1 MLINRRIVGP
11 GAGGRM
17 RQVAGGVGCTL
28 AVCLALSAAAQVTP
42 GVPPGRNPALT
53 PRPAGQP
60 ASPAITQP
68 GNPTA
73 NPPDARP
80 GAERAGEKGLEHLP
94 TPEPGEDEV
103 TLSAFS
109 EPVELTALVEYVTT
123 TLNINSSTK
132 GQLTGTITF
141 NAPVKIKKIQL
152 LPLLDALLAQYNF
165 TITRDPTGFYMV
177 HPISDVQVNLDGQ
190 EATTRVFPVPNVK
203 PSFLKAAIEA
213 QMGGGGGAA
222 ANPGTPPT
230 PGARGIA
237 YVDELGVIVAT
248 DSVRR
253 LASIESLIGSL
264 LDQYAKYRFIRREL
278 EYVSAPVARERA
290 LALLGANVG
299 SGGAQNP
306 GQPNIDPNT
315 GQPIQG
321 QPSAGASKAESLPER
336 LSVDPTGNALVFRGT
351 PDEEIVLDQVLEV
364 IDVPNNL
371 EPKSYEVG
379 SSAKQIAEIAKVRG
393 LGEVQLIEKPAE
405 NDPNRPVFYN
415 YYDPGQNQQRQTKS
429 VSGGPTMVVDEA
441 SGKITYYATPR
452 QHDEL
457 TKLIKEINPSEERVV
472 IRAYKLKHSDAD
484 KVSQIILGLIENQSL
499 PNDAGSSPLLD
510 TGGGFS
516 SSTTYS
522 ARGRRTTYY
531 NPSTGQPDGE
541 LSLAG
546 GPDVFVLPDKANNQV
561 LVKAPIKQQPEFA
574 RLIEKIDLRRPQVF
588 LEAKIVAVT
597 ASDEF
602 RLAFET
608 QLINAGGAGGVLN
621 TNFGL
626 SGFPTGGTL
635 DTRKNVATGLTG
647 LTAALIKSDQI
658 PIALTALARDVDTR
672 ILSSPQLLVADNEEA
687 EIASIDQQ
695 PTQTTTLG
703 SSDNTG
709 SRDVSS
715 YEYVDAGTKL
725 TVKPQISEG
734 GYLRLKYDIELSSFS
749 GTGSAGVPPPK
760 QKNNVKS
767 DSVTVP
773 TDMTVVVGGVV
784 VSTNGRTVVKVP
796 LLGDIPILGALFSD
810 DNRTDRKTTLYVFIT
825 PRIMRDD
832 LFDDLRL
839 LTEGPQAKSKLEA
852 DVPALGPSSI
862 DILDVPA
869 PEPTPALSPAR
880 DSTPSKEAKDTKDK
894 KDTSSGVVK
903 IR

>member
-1 MLINRRIVGP
+1 MQTNGRIGHP
-11 GAGGRM
+11 AKGLLESCGGSGAGPARAC
-17 RQVAGGVGCTL
+17 RALACAVVCALLAAPALAQVAPGG
-28 AVCLALSAAAQVTP
+28 
-42 GVPPGRNPALT
+42 PPNRNRNGA
-53 PRPAGQP
+53 PRPINQPTTQPTGQP
-60 ASPAITQP
+60 NQP
-68 GNPTA
+68 EHNGGEAKT
-73 NPPDARP
+73 
-80 GAERAGEKGLEHLP
+80 GEKGLAHLP

-141 NAPVKIKKIQL
+141 NAPVKVKKTQL
-152 LPLLDALLAQYNF
+152 LPLLDALLAQYSF
-165 TITRDPTGFYMV
+165 TITLDPTGFYMV
-177 HPISDVQVNLDGQ
+177 HPVSDVQVNLDG
-190 EATTRVFPVPNVK
+190 ETGTTRVFPVPNVK

-213 QMGGGGGAA
+213 QLGVGGGGAA
-222 ANPGTPPT
+222 PNPGSPV

-237 YVDELGVIVAT
+237 YIDELGVIVAT

-253 LASIESLIGSL
+253 LGAIDALIKSL
-264 LDQYAKYRFIRREL
+264 LEQYGKYRFIRREL
-278 EYVSAPVARERA
+278 EFVSAPVARERA
-290 LALLGANVG
+290 LSLLGAN
-299 SGGAQNP
+299 ATTNTPQNQN
-306 GQPNIDPNT
+306 QPNIDPNT
-315 GQPIQG
+315 GQPIQN
-321 QPSAGASKAESLPER
+321 QSAGASKSESLPER

-351 PDEEIVLDQVLEV
+351 PDEEAVLDEVLKV

-371 EPKSYEVG
+371 EPKSYDVG
-379 SSAKQIAEIAKVRG
+379 SSAKQVAEIAKVRG

-415 YYDPGQNQQRQTKS
+415 YYNDGQTRQQPTKA

-457 TKLIKEINPSEERVV
+457 TKLITEINPLEERVV
-472 IRAYKLKHSDAD
+472 IRAYKLKHSDAE
-484 KVSQIILGLIENQSL
+484 KVSQIILGLIENQNL
-499 PNDAGSSPLLD
+499 PNDTGTSPLLD
-510 TGGGFS
+510 TGGGYS
-516 SSTTYS
+516 RTSYS
-522 ARGRRTTYY
+522 ANGRRSTYY
-531 NPSTGQPDGE
+531 NPNNGANDGE

-546 GPDVFVLPDKANNQV
+546 GPDVFVLPDKSNNQV
-561 LVKAPIKQQPEFA
+561 LVKAPIKQQAEFG

-588 LEAKIVAVT
+588 IEAKIVAVT

-626 SGFPTGGTL
+626 STFPTGTGLTNPK
-635 DTRKNVATGLTG
+635 TVATGLTG

-658 PIALTALARDVDTR
+658 PIALTAFGRDIDTH

-695 PTQTTTLG
+695 PTQTTTLSDSG
-703 SSDNTG
+703 SSG

-734 GYLRLKYDIELSSFS
+734 GYLRLKYDIELSNFTGTS
-749 GTGSAGVPPPK
+749 GAPGQPPPK

-784 VSTNGRTVVKVP
+784 VSTDNRTVVKVP
-796 LLGDIPILGALFSD
+796 LLGDIPIVGALFRD
-810 DNRTDRKTTLYVFIT
+810 DNHTDRKTTLYVFIT

-839 LTEGPQAKSKLEA
+839 LTEGPQAKSKLDA
-852 DVPALGPSSI
+852 DVPAMAPSSI
-862 DILDVPA
+862 DILSL

-880 DSTPSKEAKDTKDK
+880 DTGKDSGKDK
-894 KDTSSGVVK
+894 KDASSNGVVR
-903 IR
+903 IH

>member
-1 MLINRRIVGP
+1 MHTDGRIVRP
-11 GAGGRM
+11 GVGGLKRELAGSTRAFACAAVAALLVASAALA
-17 RQVAGGVGCTL
+17 QVAPGGPARRNNPNNPRPNNQPAT
-28 AVCLALSAAAQVTP
+28 
-42 GVPPGRNPALT
+42 NPAN
-53 PRPAGQP
+53 PAG
-60 ASPAITQP
+60 TQP
-68 GNPTA
+68 PH
-73 NPPDARP
+73 
-80 GAERAGEKGLEHLP
+80 GAEGAAGNKGLEHLP

-141 NAPVKIKKIQL
+141 NAPVKIKKTQL

-165 TITRDPTGFYMV
+165 TITLDPTGFYMV
-177 HPISDVQVNLDGQ
+177 HPISDVQVNLDG
-190 EATTRVFPVPNVK
+190 ESATTRVFPVPNVK
-203 PSFLKAAIEA
+203 PSFLKPAIEA
-213 QMGGGGGAA
+213 QMGGGGAA
-222 ANPGTPPT
+222 APNPGNPGTP
-230 PGARGIA
+230 GVRGIA

-253 LASIESLIGSL
+253 LGAIESLVKSL
-264 LDQYAKYRFIRREL
+264 LEQYAKYHFIRREL
-278 EYVSAPVARERA
+278 EFVSAPVARERA
-290 LALLGANVG
+290 LSLLGANVNS
-299 SGGAQNP
+299 SGQQNQ

-351 PDEEIVLDQVLEV
+351 PDEESVLDQVLRV

-393 LGEVQLIEKPAE
+393 LGEVQLIEKPQE
-405 NDPNRPVFYN
+405 SDPNRPVFYN
-415 YYDPGQNQQRQTKS
+415 YYNDGQNRQQQNKT

-452 QHDEL
+452 QHEEL

-484 KVSQIILGLIENQSL
+484 KVSQLILGLIQNQSL
-499 PNDAGSSPLLD
+499 PNDTGTSPLLN
-510 TGGGFS
+510 TSGGAY
-516 SSTTYS
+516 SSTSFS
-522 ARGRRTTYY
+522 ARSGRRTTVY
-531 NPSTGQPDGE
+531 NPSTGTNDGE

-546 GPDVFVLPDKANNQV
+546 GEDVFVIPDKANNQV
-561 LVKAPIKQQPEFA
+561 LVKAPIKQQPEFS

-597 ASDEF
+597 ASDEM

-608 QLINAGGAGGVLN
+608 QLINAAGTGGVLN
-621 TNFGL
+621 TSFGL
-626 SGFPTGGTL
+626 SSFATGTGLVNPKT
-635 DTRKNVATGLTG
+635 VATGLPG
-647 LTAALIKSDQI
+647 LTAAIIKSDQV
-658 PIALTALARDVDTR
+658 PIALTAFGRDIDTH

-703 SSDNTG
+703 NSGSTG
-709 SRDVSS
+709 TRDVQS

-734 GYLRLKYDIELSSFS
+734 GYLRLKYDIELSNF
-749 GTGSAGVPPPK
+749 TGSGSNGQPPPK
-760 QKNNVKS
+760 QKNNIKS

-784 VSTNGRTVVKVP
+784 VSTDNRTVVKVP
-796 LLGDIPILGALFSD
+796 LLGDIPIVGALFRD
-810 DNRTDRKTTLYVFIT
+810 DSKTDRKTTLYVFIT

-839 LTEGPQAKSKLEA
+839 LTEGPQAKSKIDA
-852 DVPALGPSSI
+852 DVPALKPSSI
-862 DILDVPA
+862 DILPDAA
-869 PEPTPALSPAR
+869 PQPTPALSPAR
-880 DSTPSKEAKDTKDK
+880 DSSQSKESKDK
-894 KDTSSGVVK
+894 KDAPNGVVK

>member
-1 MLINRRIVGP
+1 MPIDRRIVRPRQGGIAKSP
-11 GAGGRM
+11 AGRTRTM
-17 RQVAGGVGCTL
+17 ACAAL
-28 AVCLALSAAAQVTP
+28 AALLAASAATAQVQP
-42 GVPPGRNPALT
+42 GGPPRRNNPNT
-53 PRPAGQP
+53 PRPATP
-60 ASPAITQP
+60 
-68 GNPTA
+68 
-73 NPPDARP
+73 P
-80 GAERAGEKGLEHLP
+80 GASQINPAGAQPPAGAEGATGHKGLEHLP
-94 TPEPGEDEV
+94 APEPGEDEV

-123 TLNINSSTK
+123 TLEINSSTK

-141 NAPVKIKKIQL
+141 NAPVKIKKTQL

-165 TITRDPTGFYMV
+165 TITLDPTGFYMV
-177 HPISDVQVNLDGQ
+177 HPISDVQVNLDG
-190 EATTRVFPVPNVK
+190 ETATTRVFPVPNVK
-203 PSFLKAAIEA
+203 PSFLKPAIEA
-213 QMGGGGGAA
+213 QMGGGGAA
-222 ANPGTPPT
+222 ANPGNPGT
-230 PGARGIA
+230 PGAPGLRGIA

-253 LASIESLIGSL
+253 LNAVESLVKSL
-264 LDQYAKYRFIRREL
+264 LEQYGKYRFIRREL
-278 EYVSAPVARERA
+278 EFVSAPVARERA

-299 SGGAQNP
+299 SGATQNQ

-321 QPSAGASKAESLPER
+321 QPGVGASKAESLPER

-351 PDEEIVLDQVLEV
+351 PDEEAVLDQVLEV

-429 VSGGPTMVVDEA
+429 ISGGPTMVVDEA

-472 IRAYKLKHSDAD
+472 IRAYKLKHSDAE
-484 KVSQIILGLIENQSL
+484 KVSQLILGLIENQSL
-499 PNDAGSSPLLD
+499 PNDTGSSPLLD
-510 TGGGFS
+510 TGGF

-522 ARGRRTTYY
+522 ARGGRRTTVY
-531 NPSTGQPDGE
+531 NPGTGTNDGE

-546 GPDVFVLPDKANNQV
+546 GPDVFVIPDKANNQV
-561 LVKAPIKQQPEFA
+561 LVKAPIKQQPEFS

-597 ASDEF
+597 ASDEM

-608 QLINAGGAGGVLN
+608 QLINAAGTGGVLN

-626 SGFPTGGTL
+626 SSFATGTGL
-635 DTRKNVATGLTG
+635 VNPKNVATGLTG
-647 LTAALIKSDQI
+647 LTAAIIKSDQV
-658 PIALTALARDVDTR
+658 PIALTAFGRDIDTH

-703 SSDNTG
+703 NSGSTG
-709 SRDVSS
+709 TRDVQS

-734 GYLRLKYDIELSSFS
+734 GYLRLKYDIELSNF
-749 GTGSAGVPPPK
+749 TGSGSDGQPPPK

-784 VSTNGRTVVKVP
+784 VSTDNRTVVKVP
-796 LLGDIPILGALFSD
+796 LLGDIPIVGALFRD
-810 DNRTDRKTTLYVFIT
+810 DSKTDRKTTLYVFIT

-839 LTEGPQAKSKLEA
+839 LTEGPQAKSKIDS
-852 DVPALGPSSI
+852 DVPALKPSSI
-862 DILDVPA
+862 DILPDAA

-880 DSTPSKEAKDTKDK
+880 DASPSKDAKEK
-894 KDTSSGVVK
+894 KDASNGVVK

>member
-1 MLINRRIVGP
+1 MHTDGRIVRP
-11 GAGGRM
+11 GEGGLKRQLAGSTRTFACAA
-17 RQVAGGVGCTL
+17 VA
-28 AVCLALSAAAQVTP
+28 ALFVASGALAQVSP
-42 GVPPGRNPALT
+42 GNQPKRNNTNNPRPITPPGTNPAI
-53 PRPAGQP
+53 PAGNQP
-60 ASPAITQP
+60 
-68 GNPTA
+68 PTGEE
-73 NPPDARP
+73 
-80 GAERAGEKGLEHLP
+80 GAAGTKGLAHLP

-141 NAPVKIKKIQL
+141 NAPVKVKKTQL

-165 TITRDPTGFYMV
+165 TITLDPTGFYMV
-177 HPISDVQVNLDGQ
+177 HPVSDVQVNLDG
-190 EATTRVFPVPNVK
+190 ETATTRVFPVPNVK
-203 PSFLKAAIEA
+203 PSFLKPAIEA
-213 QMGGGGGAA
+213 QMGGGGAA
-222 ANPGTPPT
+222 APNPGSPGTP
-230 PGARGIA
+230 GVRGIA

-253 LASIESLIGSL
+253 LGAIESLVKSL
-264 LDQYAKYRFIRREL
+264 LEQYGRYRFIRREL
-278 EYVSAPVARERA
+278 EFVSAPVARERA

-299 SGGAQNP
+299 SGGGPSQ

-315 GQPIQG
+315 GQPIQS

-351 PDEEIVLDQVLEV
+351 PDEEAVLDQVLAV

-415 YYDPGQNQQRQTKS
+415 YYDDGSRRQQQNKS
-429 VSGGPTMVVDEA
+429 ISGGPTMVVDEA

-484 KVSQIILGLIENQSL
+484 KVSQLILGLIENQSL
-499 PNDAGSSPLLD
+499 PNDTGTSPLLD
-510 TGGGFS
+510 TGGAY
-516 SSTTYS
+516 SSTSYS
-522 ARGRRTTYY
+522 ARSGRRTTVY
-531 NPSTGQPDGE
+531 NPGTGTNDGE

-546 GPDVFVLPDKANNQV
+546 GEDVFVIPDKANNQV
-561 LVKAPIKQQPEFA
+561 LVKAPIKQQPEFS

-597 ASDEF
+597 ASDEM

-608 QLINAGGAGGVLN
+608 QLINASGTGGVLN

-626 SGFPTGGTL
+626 STFATGAGLTNPK
-635 DTRKNVATGLTG
+635 TVATGLTG
-647 LTAALIKSDQI
+647 LTAAIIKSDQV
-658 PIALTALARDVDTR
+658 PIALTAFGRDIDTH

-703 SSDNTG
+703 NSGSTG
-709 SRDVSS
+709 TRDVQS

-734 GYLRLKYDIELSSFS
+734 GYLRLKYDIELSNFT
-749 GTGSAGVPPPK
+749 GTGSDGQPPPK

-784 VSTNGRTVVKVP
+784 VSTDNRTVVKVP
-796 LLGDIPILGALFSD
+796 LLGDIPIVGALFRD
-810 DNRTDRKTTLYVFIT
+810 DSKTDRKTTLYVFIT

-839 LTEGPQAKSKLEA
+839 LTEGPQAKSKIDA
-852 DVPALGPSSI
+852 DVPALKPSSI
-862 DILDVPA
+862 DILPDTA

-880 DSTPSKEAKDTKDK
+880 DSTQSKETKDSKDK
-894 KDTSSGVVK
+894 KDAPNGVVK

>member
-1 MLINRRIVGP
+1 MHTDGRIVRP
-11 GAGGRM
+11 GGGGLKRQITGST
-17 RQVAGGVGCTL
+17 RARACAAVAALLLASGAIAQVA
-28 AVCLALSAAAQVTP
+28 P
-42 GVPPGRNPALT
+42 GNQPRRNNT
-53 PRPAGQP
+53 NNPRP
-60 ASPAITQP
+60 ITQP
-68 GNPTA
+68 GPNPA
-73 NPPDARP
+73 IPAGAQPPH
-80 GAERAGEKGLEHLP
+80 GADGASGNKGLEHLP

-141 NAPVKIKKIQL
+141 NAPVKVKKTQL

-165 TITRDPTGFYMV
+165 TITLDPTGFYMV
-177 HPISDVQVNLDGQ
+177 HPISDVQVNLDG
-190 EATTRVFPVPNVK
+190 ETATTRVFPVPNVK
-203 PSFLKAAIEA
+203 PSFLKPAIEA
-213 QMGGGGGAA
+213 QMGGGGAA
-222 ANPGTPPT
+222 APNPGNPGTP
-230 PGARGIA
+230 GVRGIA

-253 LASIESLIGSL
+253 LGAIESLVKSL
-264 LDQYAKYRFIRREL
+264 LEQYGKYRFIRREL
-278 EYVSAPVARERA
+278 EFVSAPVARERA

-299 SGGAQNP
+299 SGGAQNQ

-321 QPSAGASKAESLPER
+321 QTGAGASKAESLPER

-351 PDEEIVLDQVLEV
+351 PDEEAVLDQVLAV

-393 LGEVQLIEKPAE
+393 LGEVQLIEKPVE

-415 YYDPGQNQQRQTKS
+415 YYDDGSRRQQQNKS
-429 VSGGPTMVVDEA
+429 ISGGPTMVVDEA

-457 TKLIKEINPSEERVV
+457 SKLIKEINPSEERVV

-484 KVSQIILGLIENQSL
+484 KVSQLILGLIENQSL
-499 PNDAGSSPLLD
+499 PNDTGTSPLLD
-510 TGGGFS
+510 TGGAY
-516 SSTTYS
+516 SSTSYS
-522 ARGRRTTYY
+522 ARSGRRTTVY
-531 NPSTGQPDGE
+531 NPGTGANDGE

-546 GPDVFVLPDKANNQV
+546 GEDVFVIPDKANNQV
-561 LVKAPIKQQPEFA
+561 LVKAPIKQQPEFS

-597 ASDEF
+597 ASDEM

-608 QLINAGGAGGVLN
+608 QLINASGTGGVLN

-626 SGFPTGGTL
+626 STFATGTGLTNPK
-635 DTRKNVATGLTG
+635 TVATGLTG
-647 LTAALIKSDQI
+647 LTAAIIKSDQV
-658 PIALTALARDVDTR
+658 PIALTAFGRDIDTH

-703 SSDNTG
+703 NSGSTG
-709 SRDVSS
+709 TRDVQS

-734 GYLRLKYDIELSSFS
+734 GYLRLKYDIELSNFT
-749 GTGSAGVPPPK
+749 GTGSDGQPPPK

-784 VSTNGRTVVKVP
+784 VSTDNRTVVKVP
-796 LLGDIPILGALFSD
+796 LLGDIPIVGALFRD
-810 DNRTDRKTTLYVFIT
+810 DSKTDRKTTLYVFIT

-839 LTEGPQAKSKLEA
+839 LTEGPQAKSKIDA
-852 DVPALGPSSI
+852 DVPALKPSSI
-862 DILDVPA
+862 DILPDA
-869 PEPTPALSPAR
+869 LPEPTPALSPAR
-880 DSTPSKEAKDTKDK
+880 DSSQSKETKDK
-894 KDTSSGVVK
+894 KDASNGVVK

>member
-1 MLINRRIVGP
+1 MITQGARP
-11 GAGGRM
+11 GLAAA
-17 RQVAGGVGCTL
+17 VAVLLMVSG
-28 AVCLALSAAAQVTP
+28 SAAQVP
-42 GVPPGRNPALT
+42 PPPGGPAKRNTPNS
-53 PRPAGQP
+53 PRP
-60 ASPAITQP
+60 ITP
-68 GNPTA
+68 PRSTAA
-73 NPPDARP
+73 NPSGAQPPRAPDAQ
-80 GAERAGEKGLEHLP
+80 GANGTKALEHLP
-94 TPEPGEDEV
+94 TPEPGDDEV

-141 NAPVKIKKIQL
+141 NAPVKIKKAQL

-165 TITRDPTGFYMV
+165 TITLDPTGFYMV
-177 HPISDVQVNLDGQ
+177 HPVSDVQVNLDG
-190 EATTRVFPVPNVK
+190 ETATTRVFPVPNVK
-203 PSFLKAAIEA
+203 PSFLKPAIEA
-213 QMGGGGGAA
+213 QMGGGAGSPANPG
-222 ANPGTPPT
+222 NPGTP
-230 PGARGIA
+230 GVRGIA

-248 DSVRR
+248 DSARR
-253 LASIESLIGSL
+253 LGAIESLIRSL

-278 EYVSAPVARERA
+278 EFVSAPVARERA
-290 LALLGANVG
+290 LSLLGANVN
-299 SGGAQNP
+299 SNTAQNP

-315 GQPIQG
+315 GQPTQG
-321 QPSAGASKAESLPER
+321 QPSVGASKSESLPER

-351 PDEEIVLDQVLEV
+351 PDEEAVLDQVLEV

-393 LGEVQLIEKPAE
+393 LGEVQLIEKPQQY
-405 NDPNRPVFYN
+405 DPNRPVFYN
-415 YYDPGQNQQRQTKS
+415 YYNDGQNRQQPAKA

-441 SGKITYYATPR
+441 SGKITYYATAR

-457 TKLIKEINPSEERVV
+457 TKLINEINPSEERVV

-499 PNDAGSSPLLD
+499 PNDTGSSPLVD
-510 TGGGFS
+510 TAGGYS
-516 SSTTYS
+516 RTTYS
-522 ARGRRTTYY
+522 ANGRRSTYY
-531 NPSTGQPDGE
+531 NPNTGANDGE
-541 LSLAG
+541 LTLAG

-561 LVKAPIKQQPEFA
+561 LVKAPIKQQAEFS

-597 ASDEF
+597 ASDEM

-626 SGFPTGGTL
+626 STFPTGSGLTN
-635 DTRKNVATGLTG
+635 RKTVATGLTG

-658 PIALTALARDVDTR
+658 PIALTAFGRDIDTR

-703 SSDNTG
+703 NSGSTG
-709 SRDVSS
+709 TRDVQS

-734 GYLRLKYDIELSSFS
+734 GYLRLKYDIELSNFT
-749 GTGSAGVPPPK
+749 GTGSDGQPPPK

-784 VSTNGRTVVKVP
+784 VSTDNRTVVKVP
-796 LLGDIPILGALFSD
+796 LLGDIPIVGALFRD
-810 DNRTDRKTTLYVFIT
+810 DSHSDRKTTLYVFIT

-839 LTEGPQAKSKLEA
+839 LTQGPQAKSKLDA
-852 DVPALGPSSI
+852 DVPTLTPSSI
-862 DILDVPA
+862 DILTDAV
-869 PEPTPALSPAR
+869 PEPTPAFSPSR
-880 DSTPSKEAKDTKDK
+880 DSAKPKESKDK
-894 KDTSSGVVK
+894 KDSSNGVVK

>member
-1 MLINRRIVGP
+1 MQSDGRIVGP
-11 GAGGRM
+11 GAGGVKAGRAGSTRTLAAAAVAALLVAGSAM
-17 RQVAGGVGCTL
+17 AQVAPGGPPRRNNPKNPTN
-28 AVCLALSAAAQVTP
+28 SPRPIT
-42 GVPPGRNPALT
+42 PPGTNPAA
-53 PRPAGQP
+53 PEGAQP
-60 ASPAITQP
+60 PH
-68 GNPTA
+68 
-73 NPPDARP
+73 
-80 GAERAGEKGLEHLP
+80 GAEGATGSKALEHLP

-141 NAPVKIKKIQL
+141 NAPVKIKKAQL

-165 TITRDPTGFYMV
+165 TITLDPTGFYMV
-177 HPISDVQVNLDGQ
+177 HPISDVQVNLDG
-190 EATTRVFPVPNVK
+190 ETATTRVFPVPNVK
-203 PSFLKAAIEA
+203 PSFLKPAIEA
-213 QMGGGGGAA
+213 QMGGGGAA
-222 ANPGTPPT
+222 ANPGNPGT
-230 PGARGIA
+230 PGVRGIA

-253 LASIESLIGSL
+253 LGAIESLIKSL
-264 LDQYAKYRFIRREL
+264 LEQYGKYRFIRREL
-278 EYVSAPVARERA
+278 EFVSAPVARERA
-290 LALLGANVG
+290 LALLGANVNSTG
-299 SGGAQNP
+299 NQNP

-351 PDEEIVLDQVLEV
+351 PDEESVLDQVLKV

-415 YYDPGQNQQRQTKS
+415 YYNDGQNRQQQNKT

-452 QHDEL
+452 QHEEL
-457 TKLIKEINPSEERVV
+457 TKLITEINPSEERVV

-484 KVSQIILGLIENQSL
+484 KVSQLILGLIENQSL
-499 PNDAGSSPLLD
+499 PNDTGTSPLLN
-510 TGGGFS
+510 TSGAY
-516 SSTTYS
+516 SSTSYS
-522 ARGRRTTYY
+522 ARGGRRTTIY
-531 NPSTGQPDGE
+531 NPSTGTNDGE

-546 GPDVFVLPDKANNQV
+546 GDDVFVIPDKANNQV

-597 ASDEF
+597 ASDEM

-608 QLINAGGAGGVLN
+608 QLINASGTGGVLN

-626 SGFPTGGTL
+626 STFATGSGLTNPK
-635 DTRKNVATGLTG
+635 TVATGLTG
-647 LTAALIKSDQI
+647 LTAAIIKSDQV
-658 PIALTALARDVDTR
+658 PIALTAFGRDIDTH

-703 SSDNTG
+703 NSGSTG
-709 SRDVSS
+709 TRDVQS

-734 GYLRLKYDIELSSFS
+734 GYLRLKYDIELSNF
-749 GTGSAGVPPPK
+749 TGSGSGGQPPPK

-784 VSTNGRTVVKVP
+784 VSTDNRTVVKVP
-796 LLGDIPILGALFSD
+796 LLGDIPIVGALFRD
-810 DNRTDRKTTLYVFIT
+810 DSHSDRKTTLYVFIT

-839 LTEGPQAKSKLEA
+839 LTEGPQAKSKVEA
-852 DVPALGPSSI
+852 DVPTLKPSSI
-862 DILDVPA
+862 DILPDAA
-869 PEPTPALSPAR
+869 PQPSPALSPAR
-880 DSTPSKEAKDTKDK
+880 DSSQSKDSKDRKDA
-894 KDTSSGVVK
+894 SNGVVK